1 MTLMCSQILKT
12 DKELTFSHVFLLLHL
27 LLLSTPAIAQPM
39 YTFCD
44 NGTGNYTSN
53 SSFENN
59 LKYLLQSLPSN
70 TYLTGFNITSMGN
83 DANRVSGRALCR
95 GDVTDK
101 VCWICLENASR
112 EIMKECKSQEAI
124 IWYELCQ
131 VHYSYRILSG
141 MDAYTG
147 KYPLWNNQE
156 KNVSDPLSFYEVLN
170 DLMRNLT
177 IKAAQGPSKLMFGT
191 DQVKF
196 SRSDTIYGLVQCTRD
211 LTVDSCS
218 KCLNS
223 ALGDLKAC
231 CYGRGG
237 GTIFSRSCN
246 MRYGSARFYDTPSVK
261 GKFIQSGVI
270 YFMPDLGRQKPT

>member
-1 MTLMCSQILKT
+1 MLSGKNYDPTCSQILKT
-12 DKELTFSHVFLLLHL
+12 DKKLTSSHVFLLLPL
-27 LLLSTPAIAQPM
+27 FLLSTPAIAQPM

-44 NGTGNYTSN
+44 NGASNYTSN
-53 SSFENN
+53 STFENN
-59 LKYLLQSLPSN
+59 LKHLLQSLPSN
-70 TYLTGFNITSMGN
+70 TYLSGFNITSIGN

-101 VCWICLENASR
+101 VCRICLENASR

-124 IWYELCQ
+124 IWYESCQ
-131 VHYSYRILSG
+131 VHYSYLILSG

-147 KYPLWNNQE
+147 KYPRWNNQE
-156 KNVSDPLSFYEVLN
+156 KNISDPQSFNGALIG
-170 DLMRNLT
+170 LMRNL
-177 IKAAQGPSKLMFGT
+177 INKAAYDPSKLMFGT
-191 DQVKF
+191 DQVKV

-218 KCLNS
+218 RCLKS

-246 MRYGSARFYDTPSVK
+246 MRFGLTCFYNTPSVK
-261 GKFIQSGVI
+261 GMFNIICS
-270 YFMPDLGRQKPT
+270 